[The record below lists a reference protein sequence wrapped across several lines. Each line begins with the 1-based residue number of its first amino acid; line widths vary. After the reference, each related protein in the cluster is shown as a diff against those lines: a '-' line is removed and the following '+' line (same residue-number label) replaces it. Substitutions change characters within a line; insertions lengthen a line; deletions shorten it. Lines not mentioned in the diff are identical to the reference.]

1 MNIAIIPA
9 RGGSKRIPK
18 KNIRLFRGKPMIT
31 WSIDAAIKSNCFD
44 KIVVSTDSEEIASI
58 AEGSGAWVPF
68 RRPNEISDDYSTT
81 KEVIVHCINWLKN
94 NNFSLKYI
102 CCLYATAPFVKVD
115 DLKKSFKLIKKQSK
129 ERFIFSATNFSFP
142 IQRAFKLNKNGISSM
157 FYPEHFNT
165 RSQDLENAYHDAG
178 QFYIA
183 HPSIWINQENLF
195 EDSLPLL
202 IPNWRVQDI
211 DEEDDWERAEM
222 LHQILEKK
230 NWNKVL

>member
-94 NNFSLKYI
+94 NNFSLNYI

-129 ERFIFSATNFSFP
+129 ERFVFTATNFSFP
-142 IQRAFKLNKNGISSM
+142 IQRAIKLNNNGISSM
-157 FYPEHFNT
+157 FYPENFNT